1 MKTIKINGLVWNIQI
16 DNNMSLDYFGNVDYF
31 EQTININQKIKGNE
45 NIKRTIIHEVI
56 HAYLYSYGFT
66 NKDNFEL
73 EQMIEFI
80 SHNIANI
87 QKLADEVYRKVVL
100 I

>member
-1 MKTIKINGLVWNIQI
+1 
-16 DNNMSLDYFGNVDYF
+16 MSLDYFGNADYF
-31 EQTININQKIKGNE
+31 NQTISINSKIKGNE
-45 NIKRTIIHEVI
+45 NIKRTITHEVI

-80 SHNIANI
+80 SHNIKNI
-87 QKLADEVYRKVVL
+87 EKLTDEVYRKLVSKNE
-100 I
+100 

>member
-16 DNNMSLDYFGNVDYF
+16 DNNMSLDYLGCTEYF
-31 EQTININQKIKGNE
+31 NQTISINSKVKGNE
-45 NIKRTIIHEVI
+45 NIKRTITHEVI

-80 SHNIANI
+80 SHNIKNI
-87 QKLADEVYRKVVL
+87 EKLADEVYKKL
-100 I
+100 KI